1 MEFCGPTTSFCK
13 STNVHSFSSSQK
25 SHTATDSAKHWIN
38 IEKVDDEKERNGS
51 ISFLAVEDGIKDGA
65 GDRRRL

>member
-1 MEFCGPTTSFCK
+1 M
-13 STNVHSFSSSQK
+13 HSFSSSQK

-38 IEKVDDEKERNGS
+38 IEKVDDEKGRNGS